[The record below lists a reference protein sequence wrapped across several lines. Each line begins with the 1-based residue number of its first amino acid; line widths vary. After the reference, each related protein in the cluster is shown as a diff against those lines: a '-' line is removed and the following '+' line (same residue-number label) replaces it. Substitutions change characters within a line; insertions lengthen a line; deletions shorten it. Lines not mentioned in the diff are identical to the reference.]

1 MAEED
6 GITMTMS
13 EFGKFQ
19 NDILKIKH
27 ENARLKAAA
36 EKYEELLKLTQNPL
50 SDIQR
55 FHNDPERTT
64 SPDSKEAKTPFNRD
78 ALISCLKIVRKQ
90 ESFAEAEELMVEQMV
105 TIAEHMWKS
114 GGPSGEGDRDMAIEI
129 ATLRTETKKASDEAA
144 RAKLDKERLETKTK
158 HLEAAVDSVS
168 IENESFRS
176 RLQELTQQKEQLITD
191 LAMKEEELR
200 ESRNAQKEKFAVE
213 CAKHEAELERDRLR
227 TVVSRLEA
235 EVKDLTGEGS
245 VKTRISSLEKANRDL
260 TDSLESLKK
269 TLRSVTLDCETN
281 QTAAK
286 QAFEDLQKSQSS
298 LRDLKSDLD
307 DMQAKYQSMSQE
319 LEDARTEKQI
329 VQKRSM
335 NDLRDLKT
343 ELAKE
348 KTAHEHSKMEV
359 EKMKHEVRRLHDLQ
373 QNYIRG
379 RGEAATLGEKVFVEE
394 LSNRVGELERELEE
408 MRKNEEESADLKQEL
423 EAERREK
430 EELAQDVVRLQTN
443 LGELGA
449 QLNEMMRRGQLR
461 VD

>member
-19 NDILKIKH
+19 NDILKLKH
-27 ENARLKAAA
+27 ENARMKVAA

-50 SDIQR
+50 SDLQR
-55 FHNDPERTT
+55 LQNDPERTT
-64 SPDSKEAKTPFNRD
+64 SPDSKDPKIPFNRG

-90 ESFAEAEELMVEQMV
+90 ESFAEAEELIVEQMV

-114 GGPSGEGDRDMAIEI
+114 GGPSGEGDRDVAIEL
-129 ATLRTETKKASDEAA
+129 ASLRTEAKKACEEAA
-144 RAKLDKERLETKTK
+144 RAKMDKERLETKAK
-158 HLEAAVDSVS
+158 HLESAVDSVS
-168 IENESFRS
+168 IENVSLHS
-176 RLQELTQQKEQLITD
+176 KVQELAQQKEQLIND

-200 ESRNAQKEKFAVE
+200 ESRTAQKEKFAVE
-213 CAKHEAELERDRLR
+213 CAKHEAEIERDRLK
-227 TVVSRLEA
+227 TAVSRLEA

-269 TLRSVTLDCETN
+269 TLRSVTLDCETH
-281 QTAAK
+281 QTASK
-286 QAFEDLQKSQSS
+286 QALDDYHKTQSALQE
-298 LRDLKSDLD
+298 LKSDIT
-307 DMQAKYQSMSQE
+307 DMQAKYQAMSQE

-348 KTAHEHSKMEV
+348 KTAHEQSKMEV
-359 EKMKHEVRRLHDLQ
+359 EKMKHEMRRLHDLQ

-394 LSNRVGELERELEE
+394 LSNRVGELEGELEAA
-408 MRKNEEESADLKQEL
+408 RQRAEETAELRREL

-430 EELAQDVVRLQTN
+430 EDLAQDVVRLQTN